1 MKATVS
7 YSLVLQN
14 YINSK
19 QNIMKNN
26 KISKYFTINNMTKQ
40 D

>member
-19 QNIMKNN
+19 QKIMKNN
-26 KISKYFTINNMTKQ
+26 NISKYFTINNIAKQ